1 MEEKEKW
8 WASCVAQLV
17 KNPPA
22 MQETLAWENPM
33 EESMATH
40 SNILAW
46 RIPMDCS
53 PWGHK
58 ELATTER
65 LSRAQEKW

>member
-33 EESMATH
+33 EESMATTP
-40 SNILAW
+40 IFL
-46 RIPMDCS
+46 PGGS
-53 PWGHK
+53 PWTAEPDGLQSMGSQRVGHD
-58 ELATTER
+58 
-65 LSRAQEKW
+65 